1 MISIK
6 PSNKISDF
14 EKLYLTDLSY
24 SRIDTYKMC
33 PSKYFFSYIKK
44 EPRQFNDAAVLRKY
58 STFSA
63 RGSCRHRIWIKSRS
77 STLKIKIIWFYFSD
91 YWSNC

>member
-6 PSNKISDF
+6 SAKNISDF

-24 SRIDTYKMC
+24 SRMDTYKMC

-44 EPRQFNDAAVLRKY
+44 EPRQFNDAAVLRKH
-58 STFSA
+58 SPF
-63 RGSCRHRIWIKSRS
+63 RIGRSCR
-77 STLKIKIIWFYFSD
+77 Y
-91 YWSNC
+91 